1 MLICYNFRSCLRLV
15 DGGYRPNSFFFGFP
29 LLAMPLPHCFALLL
43 TLLLTAAHAA
53 AQQPPAPL
61 PAPKV
66 VVVLAGGG
74 AKGFAHLAVLRR
86 LELDGV
92 KISKLVGTS
101 MGAVIGGLY
110 ASGMSIDAIEKVIGN
125 LDPAGVALD
134 QVDRKDLSNR
144 VRAYQQK
151 YPIGIEFGL
160 KDGGLTFARGVS
172 DGQRFLT
179 LLQELTS
186 NVAPDG
192 DFDDLKIPF
201 RAVATR
207 YRDGEMKVFD
217 NGPLHL
223 AIRASMA
230 APGVFAPVEI
240 DGETYVDG
248 GLVSNVPVDVALREG
263 ADVIVASYLGIKE
276 PSDLRLS
283 GDNALT
289 VANRMLDLL
298 ISQNERRNLALL
310 RPQDILVNPQLTTIA
325 FTDFGRSRQ
334 IIAVGEKAVLAHDA
348 EFKRLAAV
356 AAPAQGSVPLYGPA
370 PDFRQREIKIA
381 RIRVTGNRDVPAS
394 FIATKLAPLQ
404 GRDYRAKEVGAQV
417 DELYTTGHFE
427 RINYEVVQLNDEHY
441 ELVVDVNEKPY
452 GPHFFKTSL
461 GLSSEFSGT
470 NLFSIG
476 MGYRRPWLTPSG
488 LELNIDLRGGTQ
500 TELAVRL
507 FQPMGLDWG
516 VNTYASYNTSVQ
528 PIYRPD
534 TLVAQKLA
542 FSTLQTQE
550 FGVNVGWNISK
561 VSNAR
566 LGLVFNQS
574 QLNID
579 TAKTVIFQDNA
590 GVSTQFTLQDLQ
602 LGFTGLK
609 VQYTADALDSATFP
623 TTGYYLNVA
632 ADHSFNGT
640 KYAGERINARWAH
653 HVGPHVFNLG
663 ANFGA
668 DYVDNCG
675 SCIAP
680 TVLYPLYLGGFQSMG
695 AFKLGQF
702 SGDRLAHLQATYMY
716 QLVNLG
722 VFREPT
728 YLGFVAEAGDAWI
741 HSNQTSIKTSST
753 LFLALDSKI
762 GDIYLG
768 VAAGTGDNRNLFIQI
783 GKRFNFW

>member
-1 MLICYNFRSCLRLV
+1 MHLRTPIVCLLISLFTSLCA
-15 DGGYRPNSFFFGFP
+15 FGQEAKP
-29 LLAMPLPHCFALLL
+29 A
-43 TLLLTAAHAA
+43 TS
-53 AQQPPAPL
+53 PPAKS
-61 PAPKV
+61 PKV

-86 LELDGV
+86 LEKDGV
-92 KISKLVGTS
+92 KISELVGTS

-110 ASGMSIDAIEKVIGN
+110 ASGMSTDAIEKVIGN
-125 LDPAGVALD
+125 LDPASVALD
-134 QVDRKDLSNR
+134 QVERKDLSNR

-151 YPIGIEFGL
+151 YPITMEFGL

-179 LLQELTS
+179 LLQELTA
-186 NVAPDG
+186 NVPPNG
-192 DFDDLKIPF
+192 SFDDLKIPF

-217 NGPLHL
+217 RGLLHL

-240 DGETYVDG
+240 DGATYVDG
-248 GLVSNVPVDVALREG
+248 GLVSNLPIDVALKEG
-263 ADVIVASYLGIKE
+263 ADVIVASYLGVKE
-276 PSDLRLS
+276 PADVRLT
-283 GDNALT
+283 GDNALS
-289 VANRMLDLL
+289 VANRVIDLL
-298 ISQNERRNLALL
+298 ITQNERRNLALL
-310 RPQDILVNPQLTTIA
+310 RPQDILVNPQLADIA
-325 FTDFGRSRQ
+325 FTDFSKAQQ
-334 IIAVGEKAVLAHDA
+334 IIHVGEEAVAAHDA
-348 EFKRLAAV
+348 QFQQLAASV
-356 AAPAQGSVPLYGPA
+356 GQPGKMKYRAAPNFQ
-370 PDFRQREIKIA
+370 QREIKIA
-381 RIRVTGNRDVPAS
+381 RIRVTGNQNVPAGFVES
-394 FIATKLAPLQ
+394 KFTSLMGREYSAP
-404 GRDYRAKEVGAQV
+404 EVGAQV
-417 DELYTTGHFE
+417 DDLYTTGHFE
-427 RINYEVVQLNDEHY
+427 RVNYQVVHMDSDQY

-452 GPHFFKTSL
+452 GPNFFKASL

-488 LELNIDLRGGTQ
+488 LELGVDVRGGTQ

-507 FQPMGLDWG
+507 FQPVGDTWG
-516 VNTYASYNTSVQ
+516 INAYGTYNTSVQ

-534 TLVAQKLA
+534 TLVPQKLA

-550 FGVNVGWNISK
+550 FGANLSWNLDK
-561 VSNAR
+561 VSNIR
-566 LGLVFNQS
+566 LGLVVNQS

-579 TAKTVIFQDNA
+579 TAKTVIFHGSG
-590 GVSTQFTLQDLQ
+590 GVDTSYTLADLQ
-602 LGFTGLK
+602 LSFTGIK
-609 VQYTADALDSATFP
+609 AQYTADSLDSPTFP
-623 TTGYYLNVA
+623 TKGYFLNVA
-632 ADHSFNGT
+632 LDHSISGT
-640 KYAGERINARWAH
+640 SIASERINAKWAGH
-653 HVGPHVFNLG
+653 FGPHVVNVG

-668 DYVDNCG
+668 DYLDNCG

-702 SGDRLAHLQATYMY
+702 SGDRLAHVQATYMY
-716 QLVNLG
+716 QLVNVG

-728 YLGFVAEAGDAWI
+728 YVGLVAEAGDAWI
-741 HSNQTSIKTSST
+741 HSNTSSVKYSGT

-768 VAAGTGDNRNLFIQI
+768 VAAGSGDNRNLFIQI
-783 GKRFNFW
+783 GRRFNFW

>member
-1 MLICYNFRSCLRLV
+1 
-15 DGGYRPNSFFFGFP
+15 
-29 LLAMPLPHCFALLL
+29 MPIRALLL
-43 TLLLTAAHAA
+43 LLLASLLAPLAQ
-53 AQQPPAPL
+53 AQQPSGPPTDKQ
-61 PAPKV
+61 PKV

-86 LELDGV
+86 LEKDGV
-92 KISKLVGTS
+92 KISRLVGTS

-110 ASGMSIDAIEKVIGN
+110 ASGMSTDAIEKVIGN
-125 LDPAGVALD
+125 LDPASVALD
-134 QVDRKDLSNR
+134 QVGRPELSNR

-151 YPIGIEFGL
+151 YPITMEFGL

-179 LLQELTS
+179 LLQELTA
-186 NVAPDG
+186 NVPPNG
-192 DFDDLKIPF
+192 SFDNLKIPF

-217 NGPLHL
+217 RGLLHM

-240 DGETYVDG
+240 DGATYVDG
-248 GLVSNVPVDVALREG
+248 GLVSNLPIDVALQEG
-263 ADVIVASYLGIKE
+263 ADVIVASYLGVKE
-276 PSDLRLS
+276 QPDVRLTA
-283 GDNALT
+283 DNALS
-289 VANRMLDLL
+289 VANRVIDLL
-298 ISQNERRNLALL
+298 ITQNERRNLALL
-310 RPQDILVNPQLTTIA
+310 RPQDILINPQLADIA
-325 FTDFGRSRQ
+325 FTDFSKAQQ
-334 IIAVGEKAVLAHDA
+334 IVQVGEDAVAAHDA
-348 EFKRLAAV
+348 QFQRLAALV
-356 AAPAQGSVPLYGPA
+356 GQPGKSLYRPA
-370 PDFRQREIKIA
+370 PNFQMREIVIDS
-381 RIRVTGNRDVPAS
+381 IRVTGNETVPRA
-394 FIATKLAPLQ
+394 FIVDKFRPLI
-404 GRDYRAKEVGAQV
+404 GHEYNPVEVGSHV
-417 DELYTTGHFE
+417 DDLYTTGHFE
-427 RINYEVVQLNDEHY
+427 RVNYQVVHFDGDRY

-452 GPHFFKTSL
+452 GPNFFKASL
-461 GLSSEFSGT
+461 GLSSEFGGT

-476 MGYRRPWLTPSG
+476 MGFRRPWLTPSG
-488 LELNIDLRGGTQ
+488 LELGVDVRGGTQ

-507 FQPMGLDWG
+507 FQPLGDNWG
-516 VNTYASYNTSVQ
+516 ANGYASYNTSVQ

-550 FGVNVGWNISK
+550 FGANLSWNLDK
-561 VSNAR
+561 VSNLQ
-566 LGLVFNQS
+566 LGLVVNQS

-579 TAKTVIFQDNA
+579 TARTVVFHDDNGKDTA
-590 GVSTQFTLQDLQ
+590 FTLTDLQ
-602 LGFTGLK
+602 LGYTGLK
-609 VQYTADALDSATFP
+609 AQYTADSLDSLTFP
-623 TTGYYLNVA
+623 TKGYFLNVTLSHA
-632 ADHSFNGT
+632 VSGT
-640 KYAGERINARWAH
+640 RTASERINAKWAGH
-653 HVGPHVFNLG
+653 IGPHVFNLG
-663 ANFGA
+663 ANLGA
-668 DYVDNCG
+668 DYIDNCG

-702 SGDRLAHLQATYMY
+702 SGDRLAHVQATYMY

-728 YLGFVAEAGDAWI
+728 YVGLVAEAGDAWI
-741 HSNQTSIKTSST
+741 HSNTSTAKYSGT

-768 VAAGTGDNRNLFIQI
+768 IAAGSGDNRNLFMQI